1 MLSNTSNNNEVDET
15 STSRFLYR
23 VIDVLFAMA
32 LDTKSKKQ
40 SLVIS
45 NRDAVDMILSLACSC
60 TPSSCSEGRARISR
74 VCMTALQDM
83 LSLSAANLVHL
94 WSLNVTSRL
103 LEVRTNWA
111 TTWSV
116 PPDESFPEFRQM
128 LPRLDSLLL
137 HIAVLEQDGVVFE
150 SYCEMF
156 KVMNRRE
163 KKTRPCKNASIRV
176 LSVLV
181 RLLEHHVASRTGPA
195 STIPTSS
202 TTSNFPLFDSISFL
216 LPHLNLCI
224 NNNKK
229 ELSLRIG
236 TCYHSFIP

>member
-1 MLSNTSNNNEVDET
+1 MRYVLSKHSLIQIFQHFQQQQQIRNECIKGGKKTQHTFKLSKGYEILRKRTIELVLSNTSNNNEVDET

-94 WSLNVTSRL
+94 WSFSRKNLNL
-103 LEVRTNWA
+103 
-111 TTWSV
+111 
-116 PPDESFPEFRQM
+116 
-128 LPRLDSLLL
+128 
-137 HIAVLEQDGVVFE
+137 
-150 SYCEMF
+150 
-156 KVMNRRE
+156 
-163 KKTRPCKNASIRV
+163 KKTKPMQGKDLIKEEK
-176 LSVLV
+176 L
-181 RLLEHHVASRTGPA
+181 HV
-195 STIPTSS
+195 I
-202 TTSNFPLFDSISFL
+202 
-216 LPHLNLCI
+216 
-224 NNNKK
+224 
-229 ELSLRIG
+229 
-236 TCYHSFIP
+236 